1 MMSKP
6 EIGKLLLFAS
16 GLDRFVQVDAVT
28 VDAWFRVLSDA
39 GATYAQAEQA
49 CINHYTGPDAN
60 RPFTVAHVVALVAA
74 DNRSSIASVA
84 SDVRS
89 AKARLLIDKRWP
101 EREPLPADVRDAL
114 LTLRERENRVMRD
127 LFDTDQIG
135 SPIDVGIVGRLIP

>member
-28 VDAWFRVLSDA
+28 VDAWFRVLSDTT
-39 GATYAQAEQA
+39 ATYAQAEQA

-74 DNRSSIASVA
+74 DNRSAVASIAA
-84 SDVRS
+84 DVRS
-89 AKARLLIDKRWP
+89 AKARGLIERYWP
-101 EREPLPADVRDAL
+101 EREPLPAEIRDAL
-114 LTLRERENRVMRD
+114 FTIRERERRTARE

-135 SPIDVGIVGRLIP
+135 SPVDVGTVGRLIP

>member
-28 VDAWFRVLSDA
+28 VDAWFRVLSET
-39 GATYAQAEQA
+39 GATYAQGEQA
-49 CINHYTGPDAN
+49 CINHYTGPDAG
-60 RPFTVAHVVALVAA
+60 RQFTVAHVVALVAA
-74 DNRSSIASVA
+74 DGRSAVASVA
-84 SDVRS
+84 ADVRS
-89 AKARLLIDKRWP
+89 AKARGLVAKSWP

-114 LTLRERENRVMRD
+114 FTIRERERRTARE

-135 SPIDVGIVGRLIP
+135 SPADVGVIGRFI